1 MRTVA
6 GENSRVV
13 VVEVVVEPVVVPVPP
28 VVVPI
33 EVADIQEAVQ
43 AAVLYSLLSIPPPLE
58 YSERLYRI
66 WYL

>member
-6 GENSRVV
+6 GNRRRVV
-13 VVEVVVEPVVVPVPP
+13 VVEVIVEPVVAPVPP

-33 EVADIQEAVQ
+33 EVADIQVAVRV
-43 AAVLYSLLSIPPPLE
+43 AVLYSLPSRPPPLE
-58 YSERLYRI
+58 CSKKLYRI